1 MLAKTNR
8 SIFSAQNMTVRGFSK
23 KVKID
28 IHVDYYKKLGVW
40 KNSSEMEIARAYY
53 KQAIK
58 WHPDNNDGN
67 FTQEF

>member
-1 MLAKTNR
+1 
-8 SIFSAQNMTVRGFSK
+8 MTVRGFSN

-28 IHVDYYKKLGVW
+28 IHVDYYKNLGVR

-58 WHPDNNDGN
+58 WHPDNNDGK
-67 FTQEF
+67 FT